1 MKKRKLLSLALAFA
15 LVLTTAFAGAE
26 GIFAGTV
33 SDANGIQA
41 TEITAQDANPKKDP
55 TPYLAQ
61 MTTGSD
67 YVTVIP
73 IVTKKG
79 GTLAI
84 PLVGKEVGK
93 NVTVTLHSTSAA
105 TDGDKLGYGKYLNSS
120 NPEDILYV
128 KLKQAGTYYLK
139 FETSKS
145 SYSGSIPQSVKFGAV
160 LYPAGG
166 TLTKGKVFYGASP
179 DNSGVSYYKVT
190 APGNGYLT
198 VSFPKQQTDYSSFN
212 IKLMN
217 SKKNSLF
224 TNFESLSSSKAY
236 KTTIGV
242 GKGTYYIAVKNSN
255 DWYGMKV
262 SFTSVKENSGS
273 SKSKAKSITKGS
285 TKKGIITAA
294 QSESSGD
301 WYKFKVTKTQYV
313 KFTFKVKAS
322 GGGSYGGLKAAFY
335 QSGKS
340 YPATSVNCY
349 GEDGKEIQLYTPG
362 KGTKLAPGTYYIKV
376 QKYNHGNG
384 YYTLKWNK

>member
-1 MKKRKLLSLALAFA
+1 MKRRKLLSLVLAFA

-26 GIFAGTV
+26 SIFAGTV
-33 SDANGIQA
+33 SDAAGTPA
-41 TEITAQDANPKKDP
+41 TEITAQGANSTEDINA
-55 TPYLAQ
+55 YVAR

-67 YVTVIP
+67 NVTVIP
-73 IVTKKG
+73 VKTTKG

-84 PLVGKEVGK
+84 PLSGVEVGK
-93 NVTVTLHSTSAA
+93 GVTVTLHSTSAA
-105 TDGDKLGYGKYLNSS
+105 TSGDKIGYSKYLSS
-120 NPEDILYV
+120 SKVEDTLYAKV
-128 KLKQAGTYYLK
+128 KKAGTYYLK
-139 FETSKS
+139 FETA
-145 SYSGSIPQSVKFGAV
+145 SYNAGMPQSVGFRAI

-198 VSFPKQQTDYSSFN
+198 VSFPERLTDYSSFN

-224 TNFESLSSSKAY
+224 TNFEYLSSSKAY

-242 GKGTYYIAVKNSN
+242 AKGTYYIAVKNSDN
-255 DWYGMKV
+255 AYGIKV
-262 SFTSVKENSGS
+262 SFTSVKESSGS
-273 SKSKAKSITKGS
+273 SKSKAKSISKGS

-294 QSESSGD
+294 QSATSGD
-301 WYKFKVTKTQYV
+301 WYKFKITKTQYV
-313 KFTFKVKAS
+313 KFTFKVKAN
-322 GGGSYGGLKAAFY
+322 GGGSSGGLKAAFY
-335 QSGKS
+335 QSGKT

-349 GEDGKEIQLYTPG
+349 GDDGKEVQLYTIG
-362 KGTKLAPGTYYIKV
+362 KGTKLATGTYYIKV
-376 QKYNHGNG
+376 QKYSHGNG

>member
-1 MKKRKLLSLALAFA
+1 MKRTKLLSLALALA

-26 GIFAGTV
+26 SIFAGTV
-33 SDANGIQA
+33 SDAAGTPA
-41 TEITAQDANPKKDP
+41 TEITAQGANSTEDINA
-55 TPYLAQ
+55 YVAR

-67 YVTVIP
+67 NVTVIP
-73 IVTKKG
+73 VKTTKG

-84 PLVGKEVGK
+84 PLSGVEVGK
-93 NVTVTLHSTSAA
+93 GVTVTLHSTSAA
-105 TDGDKLGYGKYLNSS
+105 TSGDKIGYSKYLSS
-120 NPEDILYV
+120 SKVEDTLYAKV
-128 KLKQAGTYYLK
+128 KKAGTYYLK
-139 FETSKS
+139 FETA
-145 SYSGSIPQSVKFGAV
+145 SYSAGTPQSVGFGAI

-198 VSFPKQQTDYSSFN
+198 ISFPERLTDYASFDV
-212 IKLMN
+212 KLMN
-217 SKKNSLF
+217 YKKNSLF
-224 TNFESLSSSKAY
+224 TNFEYLSSSKSY
-236 KTTIGV
+236 KTTVGV
-242 GKGTYYIAVKNSN
+242 KKGTYYVAVKNSN
-255 DWYGMKV
+255 DAYGIKV

-273 SKSKAKSITKGS
+273 SKSKAKSIYKGN

-294 QSESSGD
+294 QSETSGD
-301 WYKFKVTKTQYV
+301 WYKFKITKTQYV
-313 KFTFKVKAS
+313 KFTFKVKSS
-322 GGGSYGGLKAAFY
+322 GGGSSGGLKAAFY

-349 GEDGKEIQLYTPG
+349 GEDGKTIQLYTPG

-376 QKYNHGNG
+376 QKYSNGNG

>member
-1 MKKRKLLSLALAFA
+1 MKRRKLLSLVLVFA

-26 GIFAGTV
+26 SIFAGTV
-33 SDANGIQA
+33 SDAAGTPA
-41 TEITAQDANPKKDP
+41 TEITAQGANSTEDINA
-55 TPYLAQ
+55 YVAR

-67 YVTVIP
+67 NVTVIP
-73 IVTKKG
+73 VKTTKG

-84 PLVGKEVGK
+84 PLSGVEVGK
-93 NVTVTLHSTSAA
+93 GVTVTLHSTSAA
-105 TDGDKLGYGKYLNSS
+105 TSGDKIGYSKYLSS
-120 NPEDILYV
+120 SKVEDTLYAKV
-128 KLKQAGTYYLK
+128 KKAGTYYLK
-139 FETSKS
+139 FETA
-145 SYSGSIPQSVKFGAV
+145 SYNAGMPQSVGFRAI

-198 VSFPKQQTDYSSFN
+198 VSFPERLTDYSSFN

-224 TNFESLSSSKAY
+224 TNFEYLSSSKAY

-242 GKGTYYIAVKNSN
+242 AKGTYYIAVKNSDN
-255 DWYGMKV
+255 AYGIKV
-262 SFTSVKENSGS
+262 SFTSVKESSGS
-273 SKSKAKSITKGS
+273 SKSKAKSISKGS

-294 QSESSGD
+294 QSATSGD
-301 WYKFKVTKTQYV
+301 WYKFKITKTQYV
-313 KFTFKVKAS
+313 KFTFKVKAN
-322 GGGSYGGLKAAFY
+322 GGGSSGGLKAAFY
-335 QSGKS
+335 QSGKT

-349 GEDGKEIQLYTPG
+349 GDDGKEVQLYTIG

-376 QKYNHGNG
+376 QKYSHGNG

>member
-1 MKKRKLLSLALAFA
+1 MKRRKLLSLVLAFA

-26 GIFAGTV
+26 SIFAGTV
-33 SDANGIQA
+33 SDAAGTPA
-41 TEITAQDANPKKDP
+41 TEITAQGANSTEDINA
-55 TPYLAQ
+55 YVAR

-67 YVTVIP
+67 NVTVIP
-73 IVTKKG
+73 VKTTKG

-84 PLVGKEVGK
+84 PLSGVEVGK
-93 NVTVTLHSTSAA
+93 GVTVTLHSTSAA
-105 TDGDKLGYGKYLNSS
+105 TSGDKIGYSKYLSS
-120 NPEDILYV
+120 SKVEDTLYAKV
-128 KLKQAGTYYLK
+128 KKAGTYYLK
-139 FETSKS
+139 FETA
-145 SYSGSIPQSVKFGAV
+145 SYNAGMPQSVGFRAI

-198 VSFPKQQTDYSSFN
+198 VSFPERLTDYSSFN

-224 TNFESLSSSKAY
+224 TNFEYLSSSKAY

-242 GKGTYYIAVKNSN
+242 AKGTYYIAVKNSDN
-255 DWYGMKV
+255 AYGIKV
-262 SFTSVKENSGS
+262 SFTSVKESSGT
-273 SKSKAKSITKGS
+273 SKSKAKSISKGS

-294 QSESSGD
+294 QSATSGD
-301 WYKFKVTKTQYV
+301 WYKFKITKTQYV
-313 KFTFKVKAS
+313 KFTFKVKAN
-322 GGGSYGGLKAAFY
+322 GGGSSGGLKAAFY
-335 QSGKS
+335 QSGKT

-349 GEDGKEIQLYTPG
+349 GDDGKEVQLYTIG

-376 QKYNHGNG
+376 QKYSHGNG

>member
-41 TEITAQDANPKKDP
+41 TEITAQSANSNEEI
-55 TPYLAQ
+55 TPYIAK

-67 YVTVIP
+67 NTAIVAVTA
-73 IVTKKG
+73 TKK

-84 PLVGKEVGK
+84 PLAGVEVGK
-93 NVTVTLHSTSAA
+93 GVTVTLHSTSAA
-105 TDGDKLGYGKYLNSS
+105 TSGDRIGYSKYLSS
-120 NPEDILYV
+120 SKVEDTLYAKV
-128 KLKQAGTYYLK
+128 AKAGTYYLK
-139 FETSKS
+139 FETA
-145 SYSGSIPQSVKFGAV
+145 SYSAGTPQSVGFGAI

-198 VSFPKQQTDYSSFN
+198 VSFPERLTDYSSFN

-217 SKKNSLF
+217 SRKNSLF
-224 TNFESLSSSKAY
+224 TNFEYLSSSKAY

-242 GKGTYYIAVKNSN
+242 AKGTYYIAVKNSDN
-255 DWYGMKV
+255 AYGIKV
-262 SFTSVKENSGS
+262 SFTSVKESSGS
-273 SKSKAKSITKGS
+273 SRSKAKSITKGS
-285 TKKGIITAA
+285 TKKGIITAT

-313 KFTFKVKAS
+313 KFTFKVKAN
-322 GGGSYGGLKAAFY
+322 GGGSSGGLKAAFY

-349 GEDGKEIQLYTPG
+349 GEDGKEVQLYTIG

-376 QKYNHGNG
+376 QKYSHGNG

>member
-1 MKKRKLLSLALAFA
+1 MKRRKLLSLVLAFA
-15 LVLTTAFAGAE
+15 LVLTTAFTGAE
-26 GIFAGTV
+26 SIFAGTV
-33 SDANGIQA
+33 SDAAGTPA
-41 TEITAQDANPKKDP
+41 TEITAQGANSTEDINA
-55 TPYLAQ
+55 YVAR

-67 YVTVIP
+67 NVTVIP
-73 IVTKKG
+73 VKTTKG

-84 PLVGKEVGK
+84 PLSGVEVGK
-93 NVTVTLHSTSAA
+93 GVTVTLHSTSAA
-105 TDGDKLGYGKYLNSS
+105 TSGDKIGYSKYLSS
-120 NPEDILYV
+120 SKVEDTLYAKV
-128 KLKQAGTYYLK
+128 KKAGTYYLK
-139 FETSKS
+139 FETA
-145 SYSGSIPQSVKFGAV
+145 SYNAGMPQSVGFRAI

-198 VSFPKQQTDYSSFN
+198 VSFPERLTDYSSFN

-224 TNFESLSSSKAY
+224 TNFEYLSSSKAY

-242 GKGTYYIAVKNSN
+242 AKGTYYIAVKNSDN
-255 DWYGMKV
+255 AYGIKV
-262 SFTSVKENSGS
+262 SFTSVKESSGS
-273 SKSKAKSITKGS
+273 SKSKAKSISKGS

-294 QSESSGD
+294 QSATSGD
-301 WYKFKVTKTQYV
+301 WYKFKITKTQYV
-313 KFTFKVKAS
+313 KFTFKVKAN
-322 GGGSYGGLKAAFY
+322 GGGSSGGLKAAFY
-335 QSGKS
+335 QSGKT

-349 GEDGKEIQLYTPG
+349 GDDGKEVQLYTIG

-376 QKYNHGNG
+376 QKYSHGNG

>member
-1 MKKRKLLSLALAFA
+1 MKRRKLLSLVLAFA

-26 GIFAGTV
+26 SIFAGTV
-33 SDANGIQA
+33 SDAAGTPA
-41 TEITAQDANPKKDP
+41 TEITAQGANSTEDINA
-55 TPYLAQ
+55 YVAR

-67 YVTVIP
+67 NVTVIP
-73 IVTKKG
+73 VKTTKG

-84 PLVGKEVGK
+84 PLSGVEVGK
-93 NVTVTLHSTSAA
+93 GVTVTLHSTSAA
-105 TDGDKLGYGKYLNSS
+105 TSGDKIGYSKYLSS
-120 NPEDILYV
+120 SKVEDTLYAKV
-128 KLKQAGTYYLK
+128 KKAGTYYLK
-139 FETSKS
+139 FETA
-145 SYSGSIPQSVKFGAV
+145 SYNAGMPQSVGFRAI

-198 VSFPKQQTDYSSFN
+198 VSFPERLTDYSSFN

-224 TNFESLSSSKAY
+224 TNFEYLSSSMAY

-242 GKGTYYIAVKNSN
+242 AKGTYYIAVKNSDN
-255 DWYGMKV
+255 AYGIKV
-262 SFTSVKENSGS
+262 SFTSVKESSGS
-273 SKSKAKSITKGS
+273 SKSKAKSISKGS

-294 QSESSGD
+294 QSATSGD
-301 WYKFKVTKTQYV
+301 WYKFKITKTQYV
-313 KFTFKVKAS
+313 KFTFKVKAN
-322 GGGSYGGLKAAFY
+322 GGGSSGGLKAAFY
-335 QSGKS
+335 QSGKT

-349 GEDGKEIQLYTPG
+349 GDDGKEVQLYTIG

-376 QKYNHGNG
+376 QKYSHGNG

>member
-1 MKKRKLLSLALAFA
+1 MKRRKLLSLVLAFA

-26 GIFAGTV
+26 SIFAGTV
-33 SDANGIQA
+33 SDAAGTPA
-41 TEITAQDANPKKDP
+41 TEITAQGANSTEDINA
-55 TPYLAQ
+55 YVAR

-67 YVTVIP
+67 NVTVIP
-73 IVTKKG
+73 VKTTKG

-84 PLVGKEVGK
+84 PLSGVEVGK
-93 NVTVTLHSTSAA
+93 GVTVTLHSTSAA
-105 TDGDKLGYGKYLNSS
+105 TSGDKIGYSKYLSS
-120 NPEDILYV
+120 SKVEDTLYAKV
-128 KLKQAGTYYLK
+128 KKAGTYYLK
-139 FETSKS
+139 FETA
-145 SYSGSIPQSVKFGAV
+145 SYNAGMPQSVGFRAI

-198 VSFPKQQTDYSSFN
+198 VSFPERLTDYSSFN

-224 TNFESLSSSKAY
+224 TNFEYLSSSKAY
-236 KTTIGV
+236 KTTIGIA
-242 GKGTYYIAVKNSN
+242 KGTYYIAVKNSDN
-255 DWYGMKV
+255 AYGIKV
-262 SFTSVKENSGS
+262 SFTSVKESSGS
-273 SKSKAKSITKGS
+273 SKSKAKSISKGS

-294 QSESSGD
+294 QSATSGD
-301 WYKFKVTKTQYV
+301 WYKFKITKTQYV
-313 KFTFKVKAS
+313 KFTFKVKAN
-322 GGGSYGGLKAAFY
+322 GGGSSGGLKAAFY
-335 QSGKS
+335 QSGKT

-349 GEDGKEIQLYTPG
+349 GDDGKEVQLYTIG

-376 QKYNHGNG
+376 QKYSHGNG

>member
-41 TEITAQDANPKKDP
+41 TEITAQDANSEESLISY
-55 TPYLAQ
+55 TARI
-61 MTTGSD
+61 TTSSD
-67 YVTVIP
+67 NIAVIP
-73 IVTKKG
+73 VVAKKG

-84 PLVGKEVGK
+84 QLSGVEVGK
-93 NVTVTLHSTSAA
+93 GVTVTLHSTSAA
-105 TDGDKLGYGKYLNSS
+105 TSGDKIGYSKRLSSS
-120 NPEDILYV
+120 NVEDTLYAKV
-128 KLKQAGTYYLK
+128 AKAGTYYLK
-139 FETSKS
+139 FETYKS
-145 SYSGSIPQSVKFGAV
+145 SQDIPQSVKFSAV

-198 VSFPKQQTDYSSFN
+198 VSFPKRLTDYSSFS

-349 GEDGKEIQLYTPG
+349 GEDSEEIQLYTPG

-376 QKYNHGNG
+376 QKYSHGNG